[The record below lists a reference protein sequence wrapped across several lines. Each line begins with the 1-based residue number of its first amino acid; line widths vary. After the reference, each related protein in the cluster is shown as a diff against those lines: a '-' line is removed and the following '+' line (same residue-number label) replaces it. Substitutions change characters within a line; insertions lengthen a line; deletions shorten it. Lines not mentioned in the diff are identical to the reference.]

1 MRAARV
7 RTFAV
12 VAALATVVPGAALTG
27 SATGAEEEGRKFLN
41 RTVYPDQYRGAD
53 WQRGGAFSV
62 VVDGLD
68 NPRQLVWS
76 NQDDLVVAEAGHGN
90 PNNCGPDGCVGRSGQ
105 ISRIAQPGVSR
116 GDNAEVIVE
125 GFISAAGE
133 DGSFATGADGVDQSR
148 NNRLFVAMT
157 EAPPDVNIPDSA
169 PGHQL
174 GKLMVAEPPRFN
186 KDVWANVS
194 RYEYQNNPD
203 NERVESNPY
212 ATLSLQGKQLVADAA
227 GDSIIKVPQQD
238 ETRLWARL
246 PEQGRQLDPVPTSI
260 TKAPDGTVF
269 IGGLGSLVQGNGA
282 IYQYRRDG
290 THLASLYGFSGITGV
305 AVTKQGNVFVSELFA
320 DQGMGIPGQV
330 TRVNLQTLE
339 KKSWPVPF
347 PAGLVAEDGNLFVSA
362 FSVSS
367 SDGDFGP
374 GSSGQVWR
382 MDLPGGQS

>member
-1 MRAARV
+1 MRGARV

-12 VAALATVVPGAALTG
+12 VAALATAVPGAALTG
-27 SATGAEEEGRKFLN
+27 SATGAEEEGRQFLN

-76 NQDDLVVAEAGHGN
+76 NQDDLIVAEAGHGN
-90 PNNCGPDGCVGRSGQ
+90 PDNCDPDFGCVGRSGE
-105 ISRIAQPGVSR
+105 ISRIATPGVSR
-116 GDNAEVIVE
+116 GDNAEVLAD
-125 GFISAAGE
+125 GFISFAGE
-133 DGSFATGADGVDQSR
+133 DGSFAVGADGVDQSR

-157 EAPPDVNIPDSA
+157 YAPPDLIPEPQ
-169 PGHQL
+169 PGQQL
-174 GKLMVAEPPRFN
+174 GKLMVAEPPQFN
-186 KDVWANVS
+186 KDVFANIS
-194 RYEYQNNPD
+194 RYEFQNNPD
-203 NERVESNPY
+203 NERKESNPY
-212 ATLSLQGKQLVADAA
+212 AALSLQGKQLVADAA
-227 GDSIIKVPQQD
+227 GDTIIKVPQKG

-246 PEQGRQLDPVPTSI
+246 PDQGRALDPVPTSI
-260 TKAPDGTVF
+260 TKGPEGTVF
-269 IGGLGSLVQGNGA
+269 IGGLGSEVQGNGA
-282 IYQYRRDG
+282 IYQYKRDG

-305 AVTKQGNVFVSELFA
+305 AVTNKSAFVSELFA

-330 TRVNLQTLE
+330 TKINLDTLE

-347 PAGLVAEDGNLFVSA
+347 PAGLVAEDGNLYVSA

-382 MDLPGGQS
+382 MDLPGGQN